1 VIVIIKTTI
10 MKNFKMT
17 AGLAMSLFV
26 GFVIIVLAVM
36 KIFVFPGH

>member
-1 VIVIIKTTI
+1 

-17 AGLAMSLFV
+17 PGLAMSLFV
-26 GFVIIVLAVM
+26 GFVVLVLAVL